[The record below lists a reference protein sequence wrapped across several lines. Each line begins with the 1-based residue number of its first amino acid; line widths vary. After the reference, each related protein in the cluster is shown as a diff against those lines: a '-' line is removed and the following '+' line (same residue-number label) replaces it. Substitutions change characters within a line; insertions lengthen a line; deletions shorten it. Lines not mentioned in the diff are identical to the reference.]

1 MELVR
6 WDQVEGVNRIQSR
19 INELFEDT
27 FGRPR
32 AQQSA
37 AAGVWYPPV
46 DILESKDSY
55 LIRAELPG
63 MRKED
68 LKTEVNEGIL
78 TLSGERKFEE
88 PASGVEYHRVERVTG
103 KFSRSFHLPQTVKH
117 DGIKA
122 TYRDGILEVQVPKAD
137 EAKPKSTYLSVEDW
151 LKTSCRDLRNSPRRF
166 GRKNACG
173 AILDLGY
180 RVGGKSRARKSAI
193 SICLETVVTR
203 ERRPDLRICYAW
215 RLRRRERIRTAQD
228 VERALAASPI
238 PRVAR

>member
-6 WDQVEGVNRIQSR
+6 WEQVEGVNRIQSR
-19 INELFEDT
+19 INELFEDAL
-27 FGRPR
+27 GRTR

-78 TLSGERKFEE
+78 TLSGERKLEE

-103 KFSRSFHLPQTVKH
+103 KFSRSFHVPQTVNP

-122 TYRDGILEVQVPKAD
+122 TYKDGILEVQVPKAD
-137 EAKPKSTYLSVEDW
+137 EAKP
-151 LKTSCRDLRNSPRRF
+151 RQ
-166 GRKNACG
+166 
-173 AILDLGY
+173 I
-180 RVGGKSRARKSAI
+180 AI
-193 SICLETVVTR
+193 SLN
-203 ERRPDLRICYAW
+203 
-215 RLRRRERIRTAQD
+215 
-228 VERALAASPI
+228 
-238 PRVAR
+238 